1 MSGTYQHKEG
11 MGSML
16 ANNKAA
22 GNHPDWRGDFML
34 NGTLYEIAGWAGST
48 QGGKARISLK
58 VQPQRERQP
67 APRQDAAPQG
77 RGGDADRD
85 EIPFSACKE

>member
-1 MSGTYQHKEG
+1 MSGYQHKEG
-11 MGSML
+11 AGSML
-16 ANNKAA
+16 ANNKTSDAQ
-22 GNHPDWRGDFML
+22 PDWRGDFML

-67 APRQDAAPQG
+67 APRQDATPRG
-77 RGGDADRD
+77 RGGAVDEDA
-85 EIPFSACKE
+85 IPFAACKE

>member
-1 MSGTYQHKEG
+1 MSGYQHKEG

-22 GNHPDWRGDFML
+22 DNHPDWRGDFML

-48 QGGKARISLK
+48 QGGKPRISLK
-58 VQPQRERQP
+58 VQPQRERQ
-67 APRQDAAPQG
+67 AVPRQDALPDRKPPQ
-77 RGGDADRD
+77 DATRRD
-85 EIPFSACKE
+85 DSDDIPF